1 LYNAKAAGESQHLTS
16 LREHSASSSSY
27 LAHGVITS
35 SHTSQKRLVFRLR
48 PDYGTS
54 PKDTA
59 HPARRGHFGRATQQ
73 KDTRGIKE
81 RGTMDKKL
89 VEIVQQRA
97 GDYCEVCGA
106 AAQESM
112 ALHHRKL
119 KSRGG
124 KDTAGNLIWVH
135 HKCHN
140 LGTDSIHLNPEWA
153 EQHGYMVPSWQ
164 NPQEVPISLPSGGYA
179 LLLDDGTKKILE
191 EKAHE

>member
-1 LYNAKAAGESQHLTS
+1 
-16 LREHSASSSSY
+16 
-27 LAHGVITS
+27 
-35 SHTSQKRLVFRLR
+35 
-48 PDYGTS
+48 
-54 PKDTA
+54 
-59 HPARRGHFGRATQQ
+59 
-73 KDTRGIKE
+73 
-81 RGTMDKKL
+81 MDKKV
-89 VEIVQQRA
+89 VEIVRFRA
-97 GDYCEVCGA
+97 EDYCEVCGQT
-106 AAQESM
+106 AQESM

-164 NPQEVPISLPSGGYA
+164 NPQEVPISLPSGGFA